1 VIFLYINRLL
11 LYFSKEVKR
20 TEIGTRLKSRTDTL
34 SLLLIFAS
42 IVLVTLTASSSAIF
56 TTVWADRIVGTPDDD
71 HLDGTDGDDTILGLG
86 GDDFI
91 AGLGGND
98 KLLGGG
104 GNDGQMNGF
113 EGDDIIDGGSGDDF
127 DLFGGDGN
135 DRVSGGSGNDD
146 LFGENGDDRLSGG
159 GGHDRM
165 FGGPGADEFACGGGV
180 DAVMDFNTEEG
191 DTKSGNCEEVGFVII
206 TKEIVGGAHDPGD
219 FNYEVISENPVPG
232 SPGHGKTFGLLPGQY
247 SVHEIGESGGTVTK
261 PGPQGDIVYEVTYSE
276 GCSGTISAGETKA
289 CTVTNTA
296 EP

>member
-1 VIFLYINRLL
+1 
-11 LYFSKEVKR
+11 LYFVKEV
-20 TEIGTRLKSRTDTL
+20 IGTDVTRGSLRIRMTKL
-34 SLLLIFAS
+34 QSLLLIFAS
-42 IVLVTLTASSSAIF
+42 MLVVTLTALSPTI
-56 TTVWADRIVGTPDDD
+56 TTVWAERIVGTPDDD

-113 EGDDIIDGGSGDDF
+113 EGDDIIYGGSGDDF
-127 DLFGGDGN
+127 DLNGGDGN
-135 DRVSGGSGNDD
+135 DIISGGGGNDD
-146 LFGENGDDRLSGG
+146 LFGENDNDRLSGG

-180 DAVMDFNTEEG
+180 DAVMDFNAEEG

-219 FNYEVISENPVPG
+219 FKYEVISENPVPG
-232 SPGHGKTFGLLPGQY
+232 SPGRGSTFGLLPGQY